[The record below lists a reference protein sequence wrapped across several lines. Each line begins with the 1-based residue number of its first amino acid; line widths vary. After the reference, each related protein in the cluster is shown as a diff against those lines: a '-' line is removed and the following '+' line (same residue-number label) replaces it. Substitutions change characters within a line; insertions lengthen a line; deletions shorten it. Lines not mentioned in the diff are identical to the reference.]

1 MNQLK
6 EVLENDLNETN
17 ELLNRLQTELIALQ
31 ENKNS
36 KQARLDELT
45 NTA

>member
-17 ELLNRLQTELIALQ
+17 ELLNRLQTELIAL
-31 ENKNS
+31 
-36 KQARLDELT
+36 
-45 NTA
+45 

>member
-36 KQARLDELT
+36 K
-45 NTA
+45 